1 MLFAACCET
10 GIFSR
15 YIDFI
20 YTSIYYY
27 LLFCESPVLRNAG
40 DFFVRFFWGYKKHY
54 LQLSYIFIIR
64 NQKTLTVLEVS

>member
-27 LLFCESPVLRNAG
+27 YLLFIFNLFPNVAKR
-40 DFFVRFFWGYKKHY
+40 WGV
-54 LQLSYIFIIR
+54 F
-64 NQKTLTVLEVS
+64 LTGILVALVFR

>member
-40 DFFVRFFWGYKKHY
+40 DFFYKNPCRFSVSMSPFDM
-54 LQLSYIFIIR
+54 LSLSR
-64 NQKTLTVLEVS
+64 LV

>member
-20 YTSIYYY
+20 YTSFYYY
-27 LLFCESPVLRNAG
+27 LLFNYRSPVL
-40 DFFVRFFWGYKKHY
+40 
-54 LQLSYIFIIR
+54 
-64 NQKTLTVLEVS
+64 